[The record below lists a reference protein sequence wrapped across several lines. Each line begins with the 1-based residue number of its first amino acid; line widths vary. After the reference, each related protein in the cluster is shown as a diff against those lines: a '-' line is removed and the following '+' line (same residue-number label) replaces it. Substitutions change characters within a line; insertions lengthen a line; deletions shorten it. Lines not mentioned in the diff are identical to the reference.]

1 MVLASVPVID
11 FLVWAGGGVAV
22 YCDLNFCFFL
32 NIERD
37 LTWVIKQ

>member
-22 YCDLNFCFFL
+22 YCDLNLRFFFKY
-32 NIERD
+32 RA
-37 LTWVIKQ
+37 